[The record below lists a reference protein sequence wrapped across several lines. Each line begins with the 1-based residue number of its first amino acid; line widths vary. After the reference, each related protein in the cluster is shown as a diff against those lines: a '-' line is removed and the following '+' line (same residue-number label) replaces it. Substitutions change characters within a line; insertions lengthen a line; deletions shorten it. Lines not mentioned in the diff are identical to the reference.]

1 VVVGARSFLRG
12 RSRLEHF
19 GLTTTLEQ

>member
-1 VVVGARSFLRG
+1 VVGTRSFVRG
-12 RSRLEHF
+12 RSRLESL

>member
-1 VVVGARSFLRG
+1 VVGARSFLRG

>member
-1 VVVGARSFLRG
+1 VGARSFLRG

>member
-1 VVVGARSFLRG
+1 VGTRSFVRG
-12 RSRLEHF
+12 RSRLESL